1 MRILIPPEMLVKKF
15 KLIFG
20 KVIGTRVAKYF
31 ADQHAMGKLRIAT
44 LSGISDTVKG
54 TALPKGARL
63 VIHAGTSAFDASE
76 ALPTSIHSP
85 RSPALL
91 P

>member
-1 MRILIPPEMLVKKF
+1 MLVKKF

-20 KVIGTRVAKYF
+20 KVIETCVAKYF

-63 VIHAGTSAFDASE
+63 VIHAGTSAFDASQ
-76 ALPTSIHSP
+76 ALPTTIHSL